1 VVDDEVL
8 VARESDVDVVL
19 SPQSGVAEG
28 NAENNES
35 DQLIESRSSLLSV
48 RRGGLMGVL
57 GIGDIALVVVRGSS
71 SSGSG
76 PLLTFIACWIATV
89 GGGRV
94 AGGECGSGF
103 VVK

>member
-1 VVDDEVL
+1 
-8 VARESDVDVVL
+8 
-19 SPQSGVAEG
+19 
-28 NAENNES
+28 
-35 DQLIESRSSLLSV
+35 
-48 RRGGLMGVL
+48 MGVL